1 MGAWDNGGAC
11 ALVRRIPREWAAP
24 PRPGETRGGA
34 GRVSGTPR
42 PPRPVPTRLAAVL
55 LLFTLAACETSGPGS
70 SDRPARGAERG
81 GAAEGGETVAEGG
94 AGGLDLALP
103 TSNRALFDGRPED
116 FYMGVSVTID
126 SLRPEKWEGGQYGY
140 VRDPVPTVFGFKT
153 FRRVHEGIDVR
164 PTGRD
169 AEGNAVD
176 TVRAVDAG
184 RVAHV
189 NTGPSSYGNYV
200 VVEHTW
206 SGSPVYS
213 LYAHLAEVYAAEGD
227 VLGRGGP
234 LGKMGFTGRGL
245 GRSRSHVH
253 LEIALLLNEHFDLW
267 FDPYVGTANAQ
278 GLFFGTNLA
287 GVPPAEL
294 YRALA
299 RDPDLTFAEF
309 VRGLDEGYVVDLP
322 GGRPLDLLARYP
334 WLGPEAAADPAGV
347 PAWRVAFTQ
356 EGVPIRV
363 EVADDPVER
372 ATVEGVSLGIWLG
385 DRSTNRMLQRRGV
398 SYEPARRGYSY
409 FALLATTAEGAPAW

>member
-1 MGAWDNGGAC
+1 MLA
-11 ALVRRIPREWAAP
+11 
-24 PRPGETRGGA
+24 
-34 GRVSGTPR
+34 
-42 PPRPVPTRLAAVL
+42 RLAAVL
-55 LLFTLAACETSGPGS
+55 SLLSLAACDTADRAPG
-70 SDRPARGAERG
+70 DRPARSAERG
-81 GAAEGGETVAEGG
+81 GGDTEGG
-94 AGGLDLALP
+94 AGGLDLVLP
-103 TSNRALFDGRPED
+103 TSNRALLDGRPED

-126 SLRPEKWEGGQYGY
+126 SLRPEKWEGGQYGF

-176 TVRAVDAG
+176 TVRAIDGG

-189 NTGPSSYGNYV
+189 NTGPSSYGTYV
-200 VVEHTW
+200 VVEHRW

-213 LYAHLAEVYAAEGD
+213 LYAHLADAYVAEGD
-227 VLGRGGP
+227 RLVRGAP

-253 LEIALLLNEHFDLW
+253 LEVALLLNERVDLW
-267 FDPYVGTANAQ
+267 YGDAIGGANPQ

-294 YRALA
+294 YRALE
-299 RDPDLTFAEF
+299 RDPGLTFPEF

-322 GGRPLDLLARYP
+322 GGAPLDLLARYP
-334 WLGPEAAADPAGV
+334 WLGPEAAAADPTDV

-363 EVADDPVER
+363 EVADDPVDR
-372 ATVEGVSLGIWLG
+372 ATVEGVSLSVWLG

-409 FALLATTAEGAPAW
+409 FALLATTADGAPAW

>member
-1 MGAWDNGGAC
+1 M
-11 ALVRRIPREWAAP
+11 P
-24 PRPGETRGGA
+24 
-34 GRVSGTPR
+34 S
-42 PPRPVPTRLAAVL
+42 RLAAAAL
-55 LLFTLAACETSGPGS
+55 LLVLAACDTSGDGPPGDGPAP
-70 SDRPARGAERG
+70 DRPARSAERG
-81 GAAEGGETVAEGG
+81 GAADDGGGG
-94 AGGLDLALP
+94 ARGLDLALP
-103 TSNRALFDGRPED
+103 TANRALLDGQPED

-126 SLRPEKWEGGQYGY
+126 SLRPEKWEGGQYGF

-227 VLGRGGP
+227 RLGRGGA

-253 LEIALLLNEHFDLW
+253 LEIALLLNERFDLW
-267 FDPYVGTANAQ
+267 FDQYVGTANSQ

-294 YRALA
+294 YRALEE
-299 RDPDLTFAEF
+299 DPGLTFADF

-334 WLGPEAAADPAGV
+334 WLGPEAAAADPAEV

-385 DRSTNRMLQRRGV
+385 DRSTNRMLYRRGV

-409 FALLATTAEGAPAW
+409 FALLATTADGAPAW

>member
-1 MGAWDNGGAC
+1 MPVRPA
-11 ALVRRIPREWAAP
+11 AL
-24 PRPGETRGGA
+24 
-34 GRVSGTPR
+34 
-42 PPRPVPTRLAAVL
+42 LVL
-55 LLFTLAACETSGPGS
+55 LLALAACQSDRAPREAA
-70 SDRPARGAERG
+70 DRPAHRTALSGA
-81 GAAEGGETVAEGG
+81 GADEAGADAGG

-103 TSNRALFDGRPED
+103 TSNRALLDGRPED

-126 SLRPEKWEGGQYGY
+126 SLRPAKWEGGQYGF

-153 FRRVHEGIDVR
+153 FRRVHEGLDIR

-176 TVRAVDAG
+176 TVRAIDAG
-184 RVAHV
+184 RVVHV
-189 NTGPSSYGNYV
+189 NTAGSSYGNYV

-213 LYAHLAEVYAAEGD
+213 LYAHLAEPYVAVGD
-227 VLGRGGP
+227 AVGRGGT

-253 LEIALLLNEHFDLW
+253 LEIALLLNRHFDRW
-267 FDPYVGTANAQ
+267 FDQYIGTTNLQ

-294 YRALA
+294 YEALA
-299 RDPDLTFAEF
+299 RDPDLTFPEY
-309 VRGLDEGYVVDLP
+309 VRGLEEGYVVDLP
-322 GGRPLDLLARYP
+322 GGAPLDLLSRYP
-334 WLGPEAAADPAGV
+334 WLGPDAAATPPDSVA
-347 PAWRVAFTQ
+347 AWRVAFTQ

-363 EVADDPVER
+363 EVADESVPR
-372 ATVEGVSLGIWLG
+372 PTVEGVSLRIWLG
-385 DRSTNRMLQRRGV
+385 DRSTNRMLYRRGV